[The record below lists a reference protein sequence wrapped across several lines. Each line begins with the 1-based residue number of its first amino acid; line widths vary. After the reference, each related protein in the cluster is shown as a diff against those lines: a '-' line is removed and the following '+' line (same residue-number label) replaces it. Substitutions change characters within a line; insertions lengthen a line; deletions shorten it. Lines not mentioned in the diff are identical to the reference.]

1 MKTTIEIGKEA
12 MFKAIRE
19 LYNDYRLPK
28 LNISQNEWNA
38 FFNVTGEDFD
48 SRGISDDYTTALN
61 IVIRRA
67 LNMALINNAKEVA
80 IDYLINALCDLHVF
94 HIKTSEIEK
103 IQKEIKDKIELA
115 KSKKYIKK

>member
-12 MFKAIRE
+12 MFRAIRE
-19 LYNDYRLPK
+19 LYNNYRLPK

-38 FFNVTGEDFD
+38 FFNVTGEAFD

-67 LNMALINNAKEVA
+67 LNMALIDNAKEVV
-80 IDYLINALCDLHVF
+80 IDYLINALCDLIVF
-94 HIKTSEIEK
+94 HIQSNEIEK
-103 IQKEIKDKIELA
+103 IKKDIKDKIELA
-115 KSKKYIKK
+115 NTKELIKK